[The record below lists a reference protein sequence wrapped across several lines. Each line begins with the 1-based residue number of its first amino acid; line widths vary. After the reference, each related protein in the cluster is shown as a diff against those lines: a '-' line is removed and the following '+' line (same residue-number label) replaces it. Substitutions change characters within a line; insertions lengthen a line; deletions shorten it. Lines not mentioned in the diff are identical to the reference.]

1 LERRLVDQARA
12 NEIEAQ
18 RLRDETA
25 ARAAGAVANSQ
36 VASLSKKQL
45 QTALD
50 HKGINYPTAANK
62 AELQALLGV

>member
-1 LERRLVDQARA
+1 MVDQARA

-18 RLRDETA
+18 RLRDEAA

-36 VASLSKKQL
+36 VASLSKEQL

-50 HKGINYPTAANK
+50 HKGINYPTAKNK